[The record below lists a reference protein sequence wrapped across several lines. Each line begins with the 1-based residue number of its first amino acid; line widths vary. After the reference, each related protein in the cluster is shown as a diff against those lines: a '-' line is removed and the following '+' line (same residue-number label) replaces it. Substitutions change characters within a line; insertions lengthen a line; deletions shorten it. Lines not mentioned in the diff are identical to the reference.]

1 MVDLATT
8 YMGLPLKN
16 PVVASSSPI
25 SKTLDGLKRLEDNG
39 AAAVVMY
46 SLFEEQ
52 IAFESRELDHYL
64 SYGAESFAEALTYFP
79 DMTRYNIGPD
89 AYLEHVRK
97 AKQALSIP
105 VIGSLNGISTGGW
118 IRYAKLIEDAGADA
132 IEINAY
138 YIPTDLRLSG
148 AEVEQAYIDLAR
160 DVKDS
165 VKIPVA
171 IKLNHF
177 LSSIPHVANRLD
189 QIGIDGLSLFNRFYQ
204 PDIDLENLE
213 VLPNLAL
220 SSPHELRVRL
230 RWAAILYG
238 RIKADMALT
247 GGVHSAHDVL
257 KAMMVGAKAAMM
269 ASALL
274 KNGTAYLRE
283 VLRDVQIWM
292 EEHEYESI
300 RQMQGSMSQR
310 AVGRPAA
317 FERANYMK
325 VLNSFETKV
334 I

>member
-1 MVDLATT
+1 MVDLTT
-8 YMGLPLKN
+8 TFMGLPLKN

-52 IAFESRELDHYL
+52 ITFESRELDHYL

-89 AYLEHVRK
+89 AYLEHVRE

-138 YIPTDLRLSG
+138 YIPTDLLLSG
-148 AEVEQAYIDLAR
+148 AEVEQVYVDLAR

-165 VKIPVA
+165 VKVPVA

-283 VLRDVQIWM
+283 VLRDVHIWM

>member
-1 MVDLATT
+1 MTDLSTT
-8 YMGLPLKN
+8 YMGMQLKN

-52 IAFESRELDHYL
+52 INFESRELDHYL
-64 SYGAESFAEALTYFP
+64 SYGTESFAEALTYFP
-79 DMTRYNIGPD
+79 NLPHYNLGPD
-89 AYLEHVRK
+89 AYLEHIRE
-97 AKQALSIP
+97 AKQAIGIP
-105 VIGSLNGISTGGW
+105 VIGSLNGVSTGGW
-118 IRYAKLIEDAGADA
+118 IRYAKLIEEAGADA

-138 YIPTDLRLSG
+138 YIPTDLLLSS
-148 AEVEQAYIDLAR
+148 AEVEQIYIDLAR
-160 DVKDS
+160 DVKNS
-165 VKIPVA
+165 VTIPVA

-177 LSSIPHVANRLD
+177 LSSIPYVANRLD
-189 QIGIDGLSLFNRFYQ
+189 HAGVDGLALFNRFYQ

-213 VLPNLAL
+213 ILPNLAL
-220 SSPHELRVRL
+220 SSPNELRVRL

-238 RIKADMALT
+238 RVKADMALT

-283 VLRDVQIWM
+283 VLRDLQIWM

-310 AVGRPAA
+310 SVAQPAA

>member
-1 MVDLATT
+1 MIDLSTT
-8 YMGLPLKN
+8 YMGLRLKN

-25 SKTLDGLKRLEDNG
+25 SKTIDGLKRLEDNG
-39 AAAVVMY
+39 ASAVVMY

-52 IAFESRELDHYL
+52 INFESRELDHYL
-64 SYGAESFAEALTYFP
+64 SYGTESFAEALTYFP
-79 DMTRYNIGPD
+79 DLPRYNIGPD
-89 AYLEHVRK
+89 AYLEHIRK
-97 AKQALSIP
+97 AKQAIGLPI
-105 VIGSLNGISTGGW
+105 IGSLNGVSTGGW
-118 IRYAKLIEDAGADA
+118 IRYAKLIEEAGADA

-138 YIPTDLRLSG
+138 YVPTDLHLSG
-148 AEVEQAYIDLAR
+148 AEVEQVYIDLAR
-160 DVKDS
+160 DVKNS

-177 LSSIPHVANRLD
+177 LSSIPHVASRLD
-189 QIGIDGLSLFNRFYQ
+189 QVGIDGLALFNRFYQ

-213 VLPNLAL
+213 ILPNLAL
-220 SSPHELRVRL
+220 SSPNELRVRL

-238 RIKADMALT
+238 RIKADIALT

-269 ASALL
+269 TSALL

-283 VLRDVQIWM
+283 VLRNLQIWM

-310 AVGRPAA
+310 SVANPAT

-325 VLNSFETKV
+325 VLNSFELKM

>member
-1 MVDLATT
+1 MVDLTTT

-52 IAFESRELDHYL
+52 ITFESRELDHYL

-89 AYLEHVRK
+89 AYLEHVRE

-138 YIPTDLRLSG
+138 YIPTDLLLSG
-148 AEVEQAYIDLAR
+148 AEVEQVYIDLAR

-177 LSSIPHVANRLD
+177 LSSIPYVASRLD

-238 RIKADMALT
+238 RIKADLALT

-274 KNGTAYLRE
+274 RNGTAYLRE

>member
-1 MVDLATT
+1 MIDLSTT
-8 YMGLPLKN
+8 YMGLRLKN

-52 IAFESRELDHYL
+52 INFESLELDHYL
-64 SYGAESFAEALTYFP
+64 SFGTNSFAEALTYFP
-79 DMTRYNIGPD
+79 DLPHYNIGPD
-89 AYLEHVRK
+89 AYLEHIRK
-97 AKQALSIP
+97 AKQAIGIP
-105 VIGSLNGISTGGW
+105 VIGSLNGVSTGGW
-118 IRYAKLIEDAGADA
+118 IRYAQLIEEAGADA

-138 YIPTDLRLSG
+138 YIPTDLLLSG
-148 AEVEQAYIDLAR
+148 AEVEQVYIDLAR
-160 DVKDS
+160 DVKTS

-177 LSSIPHVANRLD
+177 LSSIPYVANRLD
-189 QIGIDGLSLFNRFYQ
+189 QVGIDGLALFNRFYQ

-220 SSPHELRVRL
+220 SSPNELRVRL

-238 RIKADMALT
+238 RIRADLALT
-247 GGVHSAHDVL
+247 GGVHSAPDVL

-269 ASALL
+269 TSALL

-283 VLRDVQIWM
+283 VLRDLNIWM

-300 RQMQGSMSQR
+300 QQMQGSMSQR
-310 AVGRPAA
+310 AVAQPAA

-325 VLNSFETKV
+325 VLQSFETKM

>member
-1 MVDLATT
+1 
-8 YMGLPLKN
+8 
-16 PVVASSSPI
+16 
-25 SKTLDGLKRLEDNG
+25 LKRLEDNG

-52 IAFESRELDHYL
+52 INFESLELDHYL
-64 SYGAESFAEALTYFP
+64 SFGTNSFAEALTYFP
-79 DMTRYNIGPD
+79 DLPHYNIGPD
-89 AYLEHVRK
+89 AYLEHIRK
-97 AKQALSIP
+97 AKQAIGIP
-105 VIGSLNGISTGGW
+105 VIGSLNGVSTGGW
-118 IRYAKLIEDAGADA
+118 IRYAQLIEEAGADA

-138 YIPTDLRLSG
+138 YIPTDLLLSG
-148 AEVEQAYIDLAR
+148 AEVEQVYIDLAR
-160 DVKDS
+160 DVKTS

-177 LSSIPHVANRLD
+177 LSSIPYVANRLD
-189 QIGIDGLSLFNRFYQ
+189 QVGIDGLALFNRFYQ

-220 SSPHELRVRL
+220 SSPNELRVRL

-238 RIKADMALT
+238 RIRADLALT
-247 GGVHSAHDVL
+247 GGVHSAPDVL

-269 ASALL
+269 TSALL

-283 VLRDVQIWM
+283 VLRDLNIWM

-300 RQMQGSMSQR
+300 QQMQGSMSQR
-310 AVGRPAA
+310 AVAQPAA

-325 VLNSFETKV
+325 VLQSFETKM